1 MEKEKNKEL
10 VFFRGREGRKK
21 KRGGGG
27 KETWRKKK
35 KRTDALDG
43 ALRVDPLDVPRRVVP
58 DEDAVDAVFA
68 PLTGAL
74 VFFFKC
80 SRSRKKQ
87 GKKKRVSFLFGL
99 EKEERER
106 EEKRGTKKKK
116 KKKTIYLTLLDA

>member
-74 VFFFKC
+74 VFFF
-80 SRSRKKQ
+80 SSVRGAGRSR
-87 GKKKRVSFLFGL
+87 
-99 EKEERER
+99 ER
-106 EEKRGTKKKK
+106 KRG
-116 KKKTIYLTLLDA
+116 